1 MNISKGFNKVRHFLL
16 SPDPVSGLYRLIFKR
31 VKCADGFTGELA
43 VVVPGDVAGG
53 VFWLFWAVK
62 LLTSQAIDG
71 IGLMAE
77 F

>member
-1 MNISKGFNKVRHFLL
+1 
-16 SPDPVSGLYRLIFKR
+16 